1 MAVVKRMSS
10 KAKVG
15 KIEKYLKQEEKTEEK
30 LISGMNC
37 DSDNFAKQ
45 CEMTSML
52 YDKNQGK
59 NDRKYYH
66 IIQSFSP
73 KDNEKLTLEKA
84 HKIGEQ
90 FAEKNFKGYEVL
102 VVTHKDKEH
111 IHNHFVVNSVSLENG
126 KKYRADNK
134 SLWQL
139 RRTSNELC
147 RQNGLVNSIQELGKR
162 TKDKIQSG
170 ELRKMVRGED
180 TWKSELKA
188 QIKECASTSNS
199 ENEFKQKMKEKYN
212 VEVTERTRTSKG
224 QKTTIYQYQ
233 PQGNRKPCGENRLG
247 EEYGKEHIRNGII
260 RRSEEKA
267 RGKDTRVNAEQSS
280 GAIANSTIRDRQIE
294 LNNTDIGIAELQIKR
309 AEQELAK
316 VERERERN
324 REREEQA
331 RAREKEN
338 IRGIEPA
345 KEKPTHEPRT
355 R

>member
-1 MAVVKRMSS
+1 MAVVKRIAS

-15 KIEKYLKQEEKTEEK
+15 KVEKYLKQEEKTEEK
-30 LISGMNC
+30 LISAMNC

-45 CEMTSML
+45 CELTSAF
-52 YDKNQGK
+52 YNKNQEK
-59 NDRKYYH
+59 EDRKYYH

-73 KDNEKLTLEKA
+73 KDNDKLTLEQA

-90 FAEKNFKGYEVL
+90 FAEKNFKGFEVL
-102 VVTHKDKEH
+102 IVTHRDKEH
-111 IHNHFVVNSVSLENG
+111 IHNHFIVNSVNLENG

-147 RQNGLVNSIQELGKR
+147 QQNNLTNSIQPLGKR
-162 TKDKIQSG
+162 AKEKIQSG

-180 TWKSELKA
+180 TWKSDLKA
-188 QIKECASTSNS
+188 QIKECASTSKS

-224 QKTTIYQYQ
+224 QKSTIYQYQ
-233 PQGNRKPCGENRLG
+233 PKGNRKPCGENRLG
-247 EEYGKEHIRNGII
+247 EEYGKEHILNGII

-267 RGKDTRVNAEQSS
+267 RGKDTGAYTEQPS
-280 GAIANSTIRDRQIE
+280 GAITNTTIRDREIE
-294 LNNTDIGIAELQIKR
+294 LNNTDIGITELKIKR
-309 AEQELAK
+309 AEQELTK

-331 RAREKEN
+331 RTREKEN

-345 KEKPTHEPRT
+345 KKEPTHEPRT

>member
-45 CEMTSML
+45 CEMTNAL
-52 YDKNQGK
+52 YNKNQNK

-66 IIQSFSP
+66 VIQSFSP
-73 KDNEKLTLEKA
+73 KDNKNLTLEQA
-84 HKIGEQ
+84 HKIGEK
-90 FAEKNFKGYEVL
+90 FAEQNFKGFEVL

-147 RQNGLVNSIQELGKR
+147 RQNGLVNSIQELGK
-162 TKDKIQSG
+162 KAKEKIQSG

-180 TWKSELKA
+180 TWKAELKA
-188 QIKECASTSNS
+188 QISECASTSKN
-199 ENEFKQKMKEKYN
+199 ETEFKEKMKEKYN
-212 VEVTERTRTSKG
+212 VTVTERTRTSKG
-224 QKTTIYQYQ
+224 QKTQIYEYL
-233 PQGNRKPCGENRLG
+233 PQGNKKPCGEHRLG
-247 EEYGKEHIRNGII
+247 EDYGKENIRNGFI
-260 RRSEEKA
+260 RPSEEKA
-267 RGKDTRVNAEQSS
+267 RGNETRVNGEPASRTDTSS
-280 GAIANSTIRDRQIE
+280 IENAIRNRQIDIISADVEQRKRE
-294 LNNTDIGIAELQIKR
+294 LEKSNN
-309 AEQELAK
+309 
-316 VERERERN
+316 ERERD
-324 REREEQA
+324 REREKQSRTEIAETQN
-331 RAREKEN
+331 R
-338 IRGIEPA
+338 IEPA
-345 KEKPTHEPRT
+345 KEKPTHKPRT

>member
-1 MAVVKRMSS
+1 MAIVKRMSS

-15 KIEKYLKQEEKTEEK
+15 KIEKYLKQDDKTEEK
-30 LISGMNC
+30 LISAMNC

-45 CEMTSML
+45 CEMTNLL
-52 YDKNQGK
+52 YNKNQEKG
-59 NDRKYYH
+59 DRKYYH
-66 IIQSFSP
+66 IVQSFSP
-73 KDNEKLTLEKA
+73 KDNDKLTYEQA
-84 HKIGEQ
+84 HKIAMKY
-90 FAEKNFKGYEVL
+90 AEKNFKGHEVL
-102 VVTHKDKEH
+102 VITHKDKEH
-111 IHNHFVVNSVSLENG
+111 IHNHYVLNSVNLETG
-126 KKYRADNK
+126 IKYRADNK

-147 RQNGLVNSIQELGKR
+147 KEYELTNSIQDLKKKAKEIINNAEIRGNKSW
-162 TKDKIQSG
+162 QG
-170 ELRKMVRGED
+170 EL
-180 TWKSELKA
+180 KS
-188 QIKECASTSNS
+188 QIIEVSKSAISLDDFRN
-199 ENEFKQKMKEKYN
+199 KLYEKYK
-212 VEVTERTRTSKG
+212 VLTQIVTRTRKGKKQDILEYKPKDNRKFFDGQRRLGTDFGKEYIDELTRRNAEKERTR
-224 QKTTIYQYQ
+224 IE
-233 PQGNRKPCGENRLG
+233 PNR
-247 EEYGKEHIRNGII
+247 
-260 RRSEEKA
+260 
-267 RGKDTRVNAEQSS
+267 TEQSS

>member
-30 LISGMNC
+30 LISGINC

-45 CEMTSML
+45 CEMTSAF
-52 YDKNQGK
+52 YNKNQKMG
-59 NDRKYYH
+59 DRKYYH
-66 IIQSFSP
+66 VIQSFSP
-73 KDNEKLTLEKA
+73 KDNSNLTLDKA

-111 IHNHFVVNSVSLENG
+111 IHNHYIVNSVSLENG

-147 RQNGLVNSIQELGKR
+147 RENNLVNSIQPIEKR
-162 TKDKIQSG
+162 AKEKIKSG
-170 ELRKMVRGED
+170 ELRKMVRSED

-188 QIKECASTSNS
+188 QIKECASTSYS

-224 QKTTIYQYQ
+224 KKSTIYQYQ
-233 PQGNRKPCGENRLG
+233 PKGNRKPCGENRLG
-247 EEYGKEHIRNGII
+247 EEYGKEYIINGII

-267 RGKDTRVNAEQSS
+267 RGKDTGTTAEQS
-280 GAIANSTIRDRQIE
+280 GGTIRNRQIE
-294 LNNTDIGIAELQIKR
+294 INDTDIRIAELKIDR
-309 AEQELAK
+309 AKQELTRIK
-316 VERERERN
+316 REREQN
-324 REREEQA
+324 REREE
-331 RAREKEN
+331 RAGKRKEE
-338 IRGIEPA
+338 IERRIEPA
-345 KEKPTHEPRT
+345 QKERTYKPR
-355 R
+355 RR

>member
-45 CEMTSML
+45 CEMTNAL
-52 YDKNQGK
+52 YDKNQNK

-73 KDNEKLTLEKA
+73 KDNKSLTLEQA

-90 FAEKNFKGYEVL
+90 YAEKNFKGFEVL
-102 VVTHKDKEH
+102 VVTHKDKDH

-134 SLWQL
+134 SLWEL

-147 RQNGLVNSIQELGKR
+147 KQNGLVNSIQDLGKKA
-162 TKDKIQSG
+162 KDKIQSG

-180 TWKSELKA
+180 TWKAELKA
-188 QIKECASTSNS
+188 QITECASTSK
-199 ENEFKQKMKEKYN
+199 NETDFKEKMKEKYN

-224 QKTTIYQYQ
+224 QKETIYEYQ
-233 PQGNRKPCGENRLG
+233 PKGNKKPCGEHRLG
-247 EEYGKEHIRNGII
+247 EDYGRENIRHGFIG
-260 RRSEEKA
+260 RGEEKT
-267 RGKDTRVNAEQSS
+267 RGNDTGVNTEQPR
-280 GAIANSTIRDRQIE
+280 GTIPNTTIRDRQLD
-294 LNNTDIGIAELQIKR
+294 LNNTDIGIAELKIER
-309 AEQELAK
+309 AKQELTR

-324 REREEQA
+324 REREEQG
-331 RAREKEN
+331 RARTEKTE
-338 IRGIEPA
+338 RGIEPA
-345 KEKPTHEPRT
+345 TKKPTHEPRT

>member
-30 LISGMNC
+30 LISGINC

-45 CEMTSML
+45 CEMTNTL
-52 YDKNQGK
+52 YNKNRNQ

-73 KDNEKLTLEKA
+73 LDNKKITLEQV

-90 FAEKNFKGYEVL
+90 FAEKNFKGFEVL

-111 IHNHFVVNSVSLENG
+111 IHNHFIVNSVSLENG

-134 SLWQL
+134 SLWEL

-147 RQNGLVNSIQELGKR
+147 KQNGLVNSIQELGKR
-162 TKDKIQSG
+162 TKDKLQSG

-180 TWKSELKA
+180 TWKAELKS
-188 QIKECASTSNS
+188 QIVECASTSRS
-199 ENEFKQKMKEKYN
+199 ETEFKEKMKEKYN
-212 VEVTERTRTSKG
+212 VIVTERVRNSKG
-224 QKTTIYQYQ
+224 QKEEIYEYQ
-233 PQGNRKPCGENRLG
+233 PKGNKKPCGEHRLG
-247 EEYGKEHIRNGII
+247 EEYGKEKIRNGFIG
-260 RRSEEKA
+260 RSEEKA
-267 RGKDTRVNAEQSS
+267 RGNDTRINTEQPI
-280 GAIANSTIRDRQIE
+280 GEIRNRQLEIT
-294 LNNTDIGIAELQIKR
+294 NTDIRITELEIERAKQDLAGIQ
-309 AEQELAK
+309 Q
-316 VERERERN
+316 ERERN

-331 RAREKEN
+331 RARS
-338 IRGIEPA
+338 IEP
-345 KEKPTHEPRT
+345 KSKTKHISKDRT

>member
-45 CEMTSML
+45 CEMTNML
-52 YDKNQGK
+52 YDKNQGA

-66 IIQSFSP
+66 IVQSFSP
-73 KDNEKLTLEKA
+73 KDNEKLALEKA
-84 HKIGEQ
+84 HKIGEE
-90 FAEKNFKGYEVL
+90 FAQKNFKGFEVL
-102 VVTHKDKEH
+102 IVTHKDKEH
-111 IHNHFVVNSVSLENG
+111 IHNHFVVNSVNLENG

-147 RQNGLVNSIQELGKR
+147 QKNGLVNSIQEIGKR
-162 TKDKIQSG
+162 TKEKIQSG

-188 QIKECASTSNS
+188 QIKECASTSKS
-199 ENEFKQKMKEKYN
+199 ESEFKQKMKEKYN
-212 VEVTERTRTSKG
+212 VDVTERTRTSKG
-224 QKTTIYQYQ
+224 EKKTIYQYQ
-233 PQGNRKPCGENRLG
+233 PKGNRKPCGENRLG
-247 EEYGKEHIRNGII
+247 EEYGKEYLRNGFI
-260 RRSEEKA
+260 RPGEEKT
-267 RGKDTRVNAEQSS
+267 RGNDTRVNTEQSS
-280 GAIANSTIRDRQIE
+280 GARADTTIRDRQID
-294 LNNTDIGIAELQIKR
+294 LNNTDIGITELKIKR

-338 IRGIEPA
+338 IRGTAPA
-345 KEKPTHEPRT
+345 QKEPTHEPRT